1 LGPKWHQLA
10 PKSFFRFLFFKQTKA
25 LLVKPLFFGGQRS
38 IQLSYGC
45 GRICYSDP
53 AAGSQCKNFS

>member
-25 LLVKPLFFGGQRS
+25 LLVKPLFFGGQT
-38 IQLSYGC
+38 
-45 GRICYSDP
+45 
-53 AAGSQCKNFS
+53 